1 MPNRNTTVLIAWA
14 LCWAPLAAAAQ
25 PAAPDAGK
33 AAPATVV
40 APVIVQAAPT
50 ATPTVI
56 EKESHTFVQS
66 HASAHNPEID
76 QIGRWYDPVCVQVV
90 GLPDAKEAAN
100 IKARIESVAL
110 AVGVPA
116 ARAGCTANVEIVF
129 TPYPQLTMDVVAKRK
144 EYFLGYFHTHERN
157 RLKTVTHPIQ
167 SWYVTATRGEA
178 VGSVALAFSMF
189 ASFNQQQTEVIDDPD
204 NQPPNGCADSRVS
217 TSCLWSSFHNVFI
230 VADSKALQGKDLGLV
245 ADYMVMLALSEP
257 HSLDGCNGLASVID
271 AFANSSCPGRAAPDG
286 LTPADAAYLT
296 ALYQSDLR
304 AKPESERYEIAQ
316 RMAKILLK
324 ANAGAN

>member
-1 MPNRNTTVLIAWA
+1 MPSRTTTLLIAWV
-14 LCWAPLAAAAQ
+14 LGSAPLAAMAQ
-25 PAAPDAGK
+25 DAGQ
-33 AAPATVV
+33 AAPATTVS
-40 APVIVQAAPT
+40 PVIVQAAPT
-50 ATPTVI
+50 AKVI
-56 EKESHTFVQS
+56 EKESHAFVRS

-90 GLPDAKEAAN
+90 GLPDTDEAAK
-100 IKARIESVAL
+100 IKTRIERVAQ
-110 AVGVPA
+110 AVGVPR

-129 TPYPQLTMDVVAKRK
+129 TPYPQLTMDTVAKRK
-144 EYFLGYFHTHERN
+144 EYFLGYFHTHERD
-157 RLKTVTHPIQ
+157 RLKKVTHPIQ

-178 VGSVALAFSMF
+178 TGSVALAFSMF
-189 ASFNQQQTEVIDDPD
+189 AQFNQQQTEVVDDPD

-217 TSCLWSSFHNVFI
+217 SSCLWSSLHNVFI

-245 ADYMVMLALSEP
+245 ADDMAMLALSEP
-257 HSLDGCNGLASVID
+257 RSLDGCGGLPSVID
-271 AFANSSCPGRAAPDG
+271 AFANPACPGRPAPDG

-304 AKPESERYEIAQ
+304 AKPASERYEIAE
-316 RMAKILLK
+316 RMARILAK